1 MDLFDDHLR
10 FCVAMY
16 MGNITTL
23 LSLRKLDKSWRDCVL
38 QIVRFQIM
46 TLYPSFIPLP
56 AYTLSMSWLIHRR
69 VYGFGIR
76 MVCPD
81 GSHTYTMRKQ
91 INLST
96 RMVLGRK
103 SFQTYTDDYY
113 ISRRHV
119 EFSFEGVSETG
130 GIGMLKCLGLRVS
143 ETGGIGMLKC
153 LGLNGCVIHHN
164 YPTTNIKCHLNQGEN
179 YMLGFYDKIEISERH
194 FLYVEPIVPHRRF
207 LVI

>member
-10 FCVAMY
+10 SCVAMY

-56 AYTLSMSWLIHRR
+56 AYTLSMSWLVHGR

-113 ISRRHV
+113 FKISRRHV

-130 GIGMLKCLGLRVS
+130 GIGMLKCLGL
-143 ETGGIGMLKC
+143 
-153 LGLNGCVIHHN
+153 NGCVIHHN
-164 YPTTNIKCHLNQGEN
+164 YPMTNIKCRLNQGDN

-194 FLYVEPIVPHRRF
+194 FLYVEPIVPHKRF